1 MNNQVPKFIDNK
13 KRSMFD
19 AVSDALK
26 NSDKVDIA
34 VGYFFFSGFN
44 MLSSLLKDKKIRI
57 LVGKEIDPSCI
68 PDIVKYSKIQD
79 ESLEKWAPRKPTT
92 SALQLKQNYIE
103 SFIEFV
109 NHSDT
114 FDEEESVNA
123 LKMFASKLSDGSLE
137 IKITKKENPY
147 HGKLYIM
154 YDKAGV
160 INQNKSPGTVII
172 GSSNLTWSGLIGQG
186 ELNNELKETK
196 DFTDA
201 EEIFLDLWQSAEA
214 ITVVDQSNAEEFLKV
229 LREKLWIYQ
238 QPTPYEMYLRVL
250 HELFKKPQ
258 DLNKIKTPL
267 KITNGAFLDLEYQI
281 DAIRISIDRIDKF
294 DGVII
299 ADVVGLGKSIIGS
312 AIANNLDLNT
322 VIIAPPHLIPQW
334 EDYKEMFGI
343 KGAKVF
349 SSGNIPVPHE
359 RYANSSTPLLFIID
373 EAHRFR
379 NEDTNDYKLLHQMCR
394 SNPDNKV
401 ILLTATPFN
410 NSPKDIFAL
419 MKLFQTPGRAT
430 IRSVDNLSIRF
441 RELITR
447 YQKLR
452 VELRKSTSID
462 LETEKKEI
470 AQETRRFLEP
480 IVIRRSRLDLEK
492 ISRYKK
498 DLERQNISFP
508 TVDGPKLLTY
518 DLKDLSDLYVNTLI
532 QISGSDNEVKDGFIG
547 ARYKPATYVIERE
560 KFLEKFGEAFDDVDL
575 QVAQT
580 NLADFM
586 RKLLVMRFESSKY
599 AFRTTLERMIN
610 NNKLIANW
618 WDQLEIVPI
627 MKKGQLPD
635 PDEYKLYQLEDG
647 DVNNDF
653 ENMLE
658 KLRESKGLLEIPASW
673 LDKKF
678 IVDVKHDIEIL
689 EQIHKSWF
697 GEQNLALVDPKID
710 ELETQIKKLLIENP
724 KRKIVIFSSYAD
736 TINYLFTTLTKRGM
750 KGVLGFTAMDSN
762 RESRKILLSNFDASY
777 ALGPQQDDFQV
788 LVCTDALSE
797 GVNLHRAGV
806 IFNYDIPYNPTR
818 VVQRIGRINRINLKV
833 FDSIHIYNFFPT
845 VIGNSVISIKAIAT
859 LKKSLINSIMGD
871 DVRALTP
878 EENLETFFKEEF
890 VKAEENQESI
900 NWDTLF
906 IEEYESAIAD
916 TQLLNRIERIPRRSR
931 ISRNTKDEERG
942 LVFSKHGQNS
952 IFVSAVKNSDPKVLT
967 TEEALKLFKAS
978 PEEKSGEISA
988 NFPPLFKVAKDKLNE
1003 KHELPAMKGRRKDAL
1018 TLLEA
1023 LRLNLPAADSYCVDL
1038 MRVIKELDD
1047 IDEGTLK
1054 DLAQIREKSP
1064 EKIFDKVKNC
1074 VPEAHIRNILARVD
1088 RMEDEAQ
1095 IILLAEEFKK

>member
-1 MNNQVPKFIDNK
+1 RGMNKKEAKHNTSDSTPQLIDNK
-13 KRSMFD
+13 KRTMFD
-19 AVSDALK
+19 ALSTALK
-26 NSDKVDIA
+26 DSERVDIA

-68 PDIVKYSKIQD
+68 SDIVKYSRVQD

-92 SALQLKQNYIE
+92 SALQLKQNYVDALIG
-103 SFIEFV
+103 FV
-109 NHSDT
+109 NNSDT
-114 FDEEESVNA
+114 FDDEDSENA
-123 LKMFASKLSDGSLE
+123 FKMFASKISDGSLE

-147 HGKLYIM
+147 HGKLYLI
-154 YDKAGV
+154 YDDKD
-160 INQNKSPGTVII
+160 IKKQEHPPGTVII
-172 GSSNLTWSGLIGQG
+172 GSSNLTYSGLIGQG
-186 ELNNELKETK
+186 ELNKESNKK
-196 DFTDA
+196 DDFKEA
-201 EEIFLDLWQSAEA
+201 EDIFLDLWESAEA
-214 ITVVDQSNAEEFLKV
+214 ITVVDKTNAEEFLKV
-229 LREKLWIYQ
+229 VKEKLWIYQ
-238 QPTPYEMYLRVL
+238 QPTPHEMYLRVL
-250 HELFKKPQ
+250 HELFKKPEGI
-258 DLNKIKTPL
+258 DKIKTPL

-281 DAIRISIDRIDKF
+281 DAIRISIDRIEKF

-312 AIANNLDLNT
+312 AVANNLDLNT

-334 EDYKEMFGI
+334 EDYKEIFGI

-430 IRSVDNLSIRF
+430 IRSIDNLSIRF

-452 VELRKSTSID
+452 VDLRKSTSID

-470 AQETRRFLEP
+470 ALETRRFLEP

-508 TVDGPKLLTY
+508 AVEGPKLLTY

-532 QISGSDNEVKDGFIG
+532 QISGSNNESKDGFIG

-560 KFLEKFGEAFDDVDL
+560 KFLEKFSEAFDDVDL

-618 WDQLEIVPI
+618 WDQLQIVPI

-635 PDEYKLYQLEDG
+635 PDDYKLYQLEDG

-673 LDKKF
+673 IDKKF
-678 IVDVKHDIEIL
+678 IVDVKHDTEIL
-689 EQIHKSWF
+689 EQIHRSWF
-697 GEQNLALVDPKID
+697 GEQKLAMVDPKID
-710 ELETQIKKLLIENP
+710 ELEKQIKKLLIENP

-736 TINYLFTTLTKRGM
+736 TIHYLYTTLRERGM

-777 ALGPQQDDFQV
+777 ALGPQQDEFQV

-845 VIGNSVISIKAIAT
+845 VIGNSVISLKAIAT
-859 LKKSLINSIMGD
+859 LKKTLINSIMGD

-890 VKAEENQESI
+890 VKAEEKQESI
-900 NWDTLF
+900 NWDTAF
-906 IEEYESAIAD
+906 IEEYESATSD
-916 TQLLNRIERIPRRSR
+916 TELLNRI
-931 ISRNTKDEERG
+931 
-942 LVFSKHGQNS
+942 
-952 IFVSAVKNSDPKVLT
+952 
-967 TEEALKLFKAS
+967 
-978 PEEKSGEISA
+978 
-988 NFPPLFKVAKDKLNE
+988 
-1003 KHELPAMKGRRKDAL
+1003 
-1018 TLLEA
+1018 
-1023 LRLNLPAADSYCVDL
+1023 
-1038 MRVIKELDD
+1038 
-1047 IDEGTLK
+1047 
-1054 DLAQIREKSP
+1054 
-1064 EKIFDKVKNC
+1064 
-1074 VPEAHIRNILARVD
+1074 
-1088 RMEDEAQ
+1088 
-1095 IILLAEEFKK
+1095 